1 MSDYSYSG
9 SSDSSASSS
18 CSTSS
23 SRSLSEE
30 DSETIN
36 DIENEYLG
44 KVVNNKYLII
54 KYIAR
59 GTFSR
64 VFLVYNLIH
73 DKFYALK
80 MLFEEYRE
88 EGLQE
93 TKNYRHFT
101 NRPNSRVVEYI
112 DTFEYEDKICL
123 LTEFMGIDLLDALNI
138 YNDINEIPRTLII
151 KCIIDT
157 LEGLNELHTCN
168 IVHADL
174 KLENIMLTHFTRE
187 TEKYIEWFKSINI
200 QGYREKFYEKLKVD
214 FNKIQEGNGVN
225 RKKIKNALQNKFNN
239 FISAVFK
246 KHIDN
251 KKIEM
256 AEKELEKRNDLNE
269 IDKNGIDIKN
279 TNAKIIDLGNSE
291 LLEEKYGKGYIHIRN
306 YRSPENFKLKI
317 FNQKSDIWTLGCLIL
332 EMLSGT
338 HFYDL
343 EGQNLAE
350 DLKFIEKSIYDF
362 DTTFSNHL
370 ESVVFKNNEEYS
382 LFYTLVKNMLN
393 LDFNKRWSA
402 LECKEFIYNR
412 LRQEKT

>member
-1 MSDYSYSG
+1 MSDYSYSE
-9 SSDSSASSS
+9 SSDSSGSS
-18 CSTSS
+18 CSSS

-30 DSETIN
+30 DSETIT

-93 TKNYRHFT
+93 TKIYRHFS
-101 NRPNSRVVEYI
+101 NRPDSKVVEYI
-112 DTFEYEDKICL
+112 DTFEYQNNICL

-157 LEGLNELHTCN
+157 LTGLNELHTCN

-174 KLENIMLTHFTRE
+174 KLENIMLTHWTRE

-200 QGYREKFYEKLKVD
+200 QGYREKFYENLKVD
-214 FNKIQEGNGVN
+214 FNKLQEGNGVN

-239 FISAVFK
+239 FISGVFK

-256 AEKELEKRNDLNE
+256 AEKEMELQKSRDLNE
-269 IDKNGIDIKN
+269 KMIDIKN

-291 LLEEKYGKGYIHIRN
+291 LLEDKYGKGYIHIRN
-306 YRSPENFKLKI
+306 YRAPENFKLKI

-343 EGQNLAE
+343 EGENLAE

-370 ESVVFKNNEEYS
+370 ESVVFKNNDEYT

-402 LECKEFIYNR
+402 LECKEFICNR
-412 LRQEKT
+412 FRQEKT

>member
-1 MSDYSYSG
+1 
-9 SSDSSASSS
+9 
-18 CSTSS
+18 
-23 SRSLSEE
+23 
-30 DSETIN
+30 
-36 DIENEYLG
+36 
-44 KVVNNKYLII
+44 
-54 KYIAR
+54 
-59 GTFSR
+59 
-64 VFLVYNLIH
+64 
-73 DKFYALK
+73 

-93 TKNYRHFT
+93 TKIYRHFT
-101 NRPNSRVVEYI
+101 NRPNSKVVEYI

-157 LEGLNELHTCN
+157 LTGLNELHTCN

-187 TEKYIEWFKSINI
+187 IQKYIEWFKSINI

-214 FNKIQEGNGVN
+214 FNKIQEGNRVN

-256 AEKELEKRNDLNE
+256 AEKEMELEKVRDLNE
-269 IDKNGIDIKN
+269 KDKIDTKN

-291 LLEEKYGKGYIHIRN
+291 LLEDKYGKGYIHIRN

-343 EGQNLAE
+343 DNQNSG
-350 DLKFIEKSIYDF
+350 KI
-362 DTTFSNHL
+362 
-370 ESVVFKNNEEYS
+370 
-382 LFYTLVKNMLN
+382 
-393 LDFNKRWSA
+393 
-402 LECKEFIYNR
+402 
-412 LRQEKT
+412 

>member
-1 MSDYSYSG
+1 MSDYSYSE
-9 SSDSSASSS
+9 SSDSSGSS
-18 CSTSS
+18 CSSS

-30 DSETIN
+30 DSETIT

-93 TKNYRHFT
+93 TKIYRHFS
-101 NRPNSRVVEYI
+101 NRPDSKVVEYI
-112 DTFEYEDKICL
+112 DTFEYQNNICL

-157 LEGLNELHTCN
+157 LTGLNELHTCN

-174 KLENIMLTHFTRE
+174 KLENIMLTHWTRE

-200 QGYREKFYEKLKVD
+200 QGYREKFYENLKVD
-214 FNKIQEGNGVN
+214 FNKLQEGNGVN

-239 FISAVFK
+239 FISGVFK

-256 AEKELEKRNDLNE
+256 AEKEMELQKSRDLNE
-269 IDKNGIDIKN
+269 KMIDIKN

-291 LLEEKYGKGYIHIRN
+291 LLEDKYGKGYIHIRN
-306 YRSPENFKLKI
+306 YRAPENFKLKI

-343 EGQNLAE
+343 EGENLAE

-402 LECKEFIYNR
+402 LECKEFICNR
-412 LRQEKT
+412 FRQEKT

>member
-1 MSDYSYSG
+1 MSDYSYSV
-9 SSDSSASSS
+9 SSSGNSGSSASS
-18 CSTSS
+18 TSS
-23 SRSLSEE
+23 SGSLSED
-30 DSETIN
+30 DSETIK

-54 KYIAR
+54 KYITR

-88 EGLQE
+88 EGLHE
-93 TKNYRHFT
+93 TKIYRHFS
-101 NRPNSRVVEYI
+101 NRPNSKVVEYI
-112 DTFEYEDKICL
+112 DTFEYDNRICL

-138 YNDINEIPRTLII
+138 YNDINEIPRNLII

-157 LEGLNELHTCN
+157 LIGLNELHTCN

-187 TEKYIEWFKSINI
+187 TQSYIEWFKSINI
-200 QGYREKFYEKLKVD
+200 QEYREKFYEKLKVD
-214 FNKIQEGNGVN
+214 FNKLQEGNRIN
-225 RKKIKNALQNKFNN
+225 RKQIKNALQTKFNN

-256 AEKELEKRNDLNE
+256 AENELEKRNDLNE
-269 IDKNGIDIKN
+269 KDKIDIKN

-291 LLEEKYGKGYIHIRN
+291 LLEDKYGKGYIHIRN

-338 HFYDL
+338 HFFYLDNQSL
-343 EGQNLAE
+343 GE

-370 ESVVFKNNEEYS
+370 ESVVFKNNEEYT

-393 LDFNKRWSA
+393 LDFNKRWCA
-402 LECKEFIYNR
+402 LECKEFICNR
-412 LRQEKT
+412 LNQKKT

>member
-1 MSDYSYSG
+1 MSDYSYSE
-9 SSDSSASSS
+9 SSDSSGSS
-18 CSTSS
+18 CSSS

-30 DSETIN
+30 DSETIT

-93 TKNYRHFT
+93 TKIYRHFS
-101 NRPNSRVVEYI
+101 NRPDSKVVEYI
-112 DTFEYEDKICL
+112 DTFEYQNNICL

-157 LEGLNELHTCN
+157 LTGLNELHTCN

-174 KLENIMLTHFTRE
+174 KLENIMLTHWTRE

-200 QGYREKFYEKLKVD
+200 QGYREKYYEKLKVD

-239 FISAVFK
+239 FISGVFK

-256 AEKELEKRNDLNE
+256 AEKEMELQKSRDLNE
-269 IDKNGIDIKN
+269 KMIDIKN

-291 LLEEKYGKGYIHIRN
+291 LLEDKYGKGYIHIRN
-306 YRSPENFKLKI
+306 YRAPENFKLKI

-343 EGQNLAE
+343 EGENLAE

-370 ESVVFKNNEEYS
+370 ESVVFKNNDEYT

-402 LECKEFIYNR
+402 LECKEFICNR
-412 LRQEKT
+412 FRQEKT

>member
-1 MSDYSYSG
+1 MSDYSYSE
-9 SSDSSASSS
+9 SSDSSGSS
-18 CSTSS
+18 CSSS

-30 DSETIN
+30 DSETIT

-73 DKFYALK
+73 DKYYALK

-93 TKNYRHFT
+93 TKIYRHFS
-101 NRPNSRVVEYI
+101 NRPDSKVVEYI
-112 DTFEYEDKICL
+112 DTFEYQNNICL

-138 YNDINEIPRTLII
+138 YNDINEIPRNLII

-157 LEGLNELHTCN
+157 LTGLNELHTCN

-174 KLENIMLTHFTRE
+174 KLENIMLTHWTRE

-200 QGYREKFYEKLKVD
+200 QGYREKYYEKLKVD

-239 FISAVFK
+239 FISGVFK

-256 AEKELEKRNDLNE
+256 AEKEMELQKSRDLNE
-269 IDKNGIDIKN
+269 KMIDIKN

-291 LLEEKYGKGYIHIRN
+291 LLEDKYGKGYIHIRN
-306 YRSPENFKLKI
+306 YRAPENFKLKI

-343 EGQNLAE
+343 EGENLAE

-370 ESVVFKNNEEYS
+370 ESVVFKNNDEYT

-402 LECKEFIYNR
+402 LECKEFICNR
-412 LRQEKT
+412 FRQEKT